1 MKKIFL
7 VDTENVNLEALAGA
21 NKLDKEDMII
31 LFVTQMTNICQF
43 KDRKIEELNIKAN
56 VLKIHVL
63 TGTKNS
69 LDFQLVSYLGLL
81 MGEHRDEDNA
91 YYIVSKDKGFL
102 SAINLLENCT
112 KYKISLVPSIYALN
126 ILDKCDFLERVRDA
140 GFTIRTGRKLYL
152 IVQNLDKYKDIHKQL
167 NIAFGGN
174 KSVVESL
181 ESVVKDYINERIA

>member
-21 NKLDKEDMII
+21 NRLQKEDMIV
-31 LFVTQMTNICQF
+31 LFVTEMTNLCQF
-43 KDRKIEELNIKAN
+43 HDRKIEELNIKAN
-56 VLKIHVL
+56 VLKIHAL

-81 MGEHRDEDNA
+81 IGEHRDEDNA
-91 YYIVSKDKGFL
+91 YYIVSKDRGFL

-112 KYKISLVPSIYALN
+112 KYKISLVPSIYSFNA
-126 ILDKCDFLERVRDA
+126 IDKCDFLERVKDA
-140 GFTIRTGRKLYL
+140 GFTIKTARKVFL
-152 IVQNLDKYKDIHKQL
+152 IVQNLDRYEDIHKRL

-181 ESVVKDYINERIA
+181 ENVVRCYIDKKIA

>member
-7 VDTENVNLEALAGA
+7 VDTENVNLEALGGA

-31 LFVTQMTNICQF
+31 LFVTQMTNMCQF
-43 KDRKIEELNIKAN
+43 QDRKIEELNIKAN

-63 TGTKNS
+63 TGRKNS

-152 IVQNLDKYKDIHKQL
+152 IVQNLDKYEDIHKQL
-167 NIAFGGN
+167 NIAFGRN

-181 ESVVKDYINERIA
+181 ENVVRCYIDEKIS

>member
-21 NKLDKEDMII
+21 NRLNKEDMII

-43 KDRKIEELNIKAN
+43 QDRKIKELNIKAN

-112 KYKISLVPSIYALN
+112 KYKISLIPSIYAFD
-126 ILDKCDFLERVRDA
+126 IEDRCDFLERVKDA
-140 GFTIRTGRKLYL
+140 GFTIKTGRKLFL
-152 IVQNLDKYKDIHKQL
+152 IVQNLDKYEDIHKQL
-167 NIAFGGN
+167 YIAFGGN
-174 KSVVESL
+174 QSVVESL